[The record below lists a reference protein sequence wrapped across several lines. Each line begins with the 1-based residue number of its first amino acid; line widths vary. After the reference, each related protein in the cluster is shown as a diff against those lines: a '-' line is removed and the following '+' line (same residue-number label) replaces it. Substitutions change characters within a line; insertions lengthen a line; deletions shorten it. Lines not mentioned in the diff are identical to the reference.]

1 MSEQTATKA
10 KKKDGEAENLDP
22 VHVVRK
28 GAIAA
33 SIWQR
38 QSPSGYAYYD
48 FSLSRSW
55 KSMSSEKMGYSRNFF
70 ETNQADLF
78 EVIQR
83 ASAWITE
90 KRASETEF
98 VHLLKTEAL
107 PPNVFWAESKTMD
120 GFLWKSEFSR
130 KSQTLILPVDVV
142 YKKTVPWG

>member
-1 MSEQTATKA
+1 MSEQTATKT
-10 KKKDGEAENLDP
+10 KKKDGEAENMDP

-70 ETNQADLF
+70 ETSQADLF
-78 EVIQR
+78 EVIQK

-90 KRASETEF
+90 KRASETDRQDSI
-98 VHLLKTEAL
+98 A
-107 PPNVFWAESKTMD
+107 A
-120 GFLWKSEFSR
+120 
-130 KSQTLILPVDVV
+130 
-142 YKKTVPWG
+142 